1 MTSIKIN
8 SQTYPAEIYGTMRD
22 TNWNNR
28 ESKSIKIEM
37 NYNDAISLFVDN
49 IKWSIIYQA
58 SSYIDPETEEEIIPE
73 PEEYDNSEYCLAGDI
88 TDHRNGYITVKM
100 GKLTSDDMLKI
111 LEEALKQ

>member
-1 MTSIKIN
+1 MTFIKIN
-8 SQTYPAEIYGTMRD
+8 SQTYPAEVFGTMRD
-22 TNWNNR
+22 INWNNR
-28 ESKSIKIEM
+28 ESKSIKLEM

-58 SSYIDPETEEEIIPE
+58 PSYTSPETEEEVTPKS
-73 PEEYDNSEYCLAGDI
+73 EEYDNSEFCLVGDI

-111 LEEALKQ
+111 LEEAINT